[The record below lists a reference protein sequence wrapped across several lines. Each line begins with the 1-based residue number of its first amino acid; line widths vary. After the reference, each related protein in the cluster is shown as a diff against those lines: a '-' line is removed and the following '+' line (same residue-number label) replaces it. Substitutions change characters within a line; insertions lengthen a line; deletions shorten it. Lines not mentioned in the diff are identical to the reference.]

1 MDYLQLFTSIIGLFP
16 EIIVLLASILY
27 VRKAPGVDALLM
39 VVGSALTM
47 VLSFGWLIPTI
58 PGLNLFSDDVLGEY
72 FRTLSYGSTGAA
84 LLFMSGLFMLV
95 LKQVPEARSSSAA

>member
-16 EIIVLLASILY
+16 EIIVLVASILY
-27 VRKAPGVDALLM
+27 VRRSPGVDAMLM

-47 VLSFGWLIPTI
+47 VLSFGWLIPTVL
-58 PGLNLFSDDVLGEY
+58 PDGNLFEGEY
-72 FRTLSYGSTGAA
+72 FRMLSYGSTGAA

-95 LKQVPEARSSSAA
+95 LKQVPEARPSSTVL

>member
-16 EIIVLLASILY
+16 EIIVLVASILY
-27 VRKAPGVDALLM
+27 VRKAAGVDALLM

-58 PGLNLFSDDVLGEY
+58 PGLNLFSQMAAS
-72 FRTLSYGSTGAA
+72 RSTSACCPMA
-84 LLFMSGLFMLV
+84 PPGL
-95 LKQVPEARSSSAA
+95 PCCSCRGCSCWC